1 MIPHHLHFCNTG
13 IARIFVKRTDVF
25 GHASKIAVNMH
36 CYLAYTV
43 YSSSLYTTAPLLSPC
58 FSTFLSTSL
67 PSIFIYG
74 LLQELRH
81 SASVKNRLCKTN
93 PPPYFSLHPLG
104 SSPAMAEM
112 FNLHNPNRGICHQF
126 GCIFPIFL
134 LAIPHFKGYTVTE
147 RMKKGGCGIL

>member
-43 YSSSLYTTAPLLSPC
+43 YSSPLYTAAPLLSPC

-74 LLQELRH
+74 LLRELRH

-93 PPPYFSLHPLG
+93 SPHISLSIPREAAPLLWKC
-104 SSPAMAEM
+104 STFTIQTAE
-112 FNLHNPNRGICHQF
+112 FVINLDAFFPSFFLQFHTLRGI
-126 GCIFPIFL
+126 L
-134 LAIPHFKGYTVTE
+134 SRNV
-147 RMKKGGCGIL
+147 